1 MVAQGRVAKAHWR
14 ALKGPVSAPVTDSA
28 RHSQT
33 PPDAGREADAELY
46 AKLLGETARV
56 SWAEIE
62 RLFAAGHVLR
72 VAAGLDLIAV
82 AQAVARDDAAQLKQW
97 MQGEQVG
104 LLDDTHAT
112 RWASAEAPEL
122 WGVVVRPWVLVQER
136 ESAD

>member
-14 ALKGPVSAPVTDSA
+14 ALKGSVSAPVTDSA

-62 RLFAAGHVLR
+62 RLFAEH
-72 VAAGLDLIAV
+72 
-82 AQAVARDDAAQLKQW
+82 DAMMADYQP
-97 MQGEQVG
+97 VG
-104 LLDDTHAT
+104 VGKIT
-112 RWASAEAPEL
+112 RLAPRL
-122 WGVVVRPWVLVQER
+122 
-136 ESAD
+136 S